1 MFMLNLLDYEQ
12 HRSHGK
18 DLANIIDS
26 VIGLSRVIN
35 FPWLGVH
42 LVAGCNNLGY
52 KRYFSRL

>member
-1 MFMLNLLDYEQ
+1 MLNLLDYEQ